1 MEAQPPDLLIPS
13 FGSLDLGVRVDL
25 NRLHHSSR
33 LSPMTR
39 LTVLHCNSFNL
50 ESKSIHHPRLQ
61 PLSLTNLHLLPCCQ
75 GSAHCVFFSYV
86 FTQEFTRDIH
96 QQDLRVPSN
105 VERLI
110 RFQRTTS
117 ARYCSTKT

>member
-50 ESKSIHHPRLQ
+50 ESKSIHHPHLQ
-61 PLSLTNLHLLPCCQ
+61 PLSLTNLHLLPCWSWSHRVCRLRYIT
-75 GSAHCVFFSYV
+75 GSLK
-86 FTQEFTRDIH
+86 T
-96 QQDLRVPSN
+96 L
-105 VERLI
+105 
-110 RFQRTTS
+110 QRQP
-117 ARYCSTKT
+117 